1 METDEEIYVRYM
13 ESDDDKDLEALL
25 SHNRE
30 GLLLFLMGFTHNEQ
44 DAEDLLIDT
53 FTKLAVDKPMFVPTR
68 QGSFKSW
75 LYTIARRNAL
85 MWLRKK
91 RIHIDMIDEDIPD
104 ISELPD
110 VSLLKEERNRTLYQA
125 MEMIKH
131 DYRRVLYLLY
141 FEELSHDEI
150 ASVMGMSKHKIYNLV
165 KRGKEALKKNLERM
179 GIHDA
184 GY

>member
-1 METDEEIYVRYM
+1 MEADEEIYVRYI
-13 ESDDDKDLEALL
+13 ENDDDDDLEVLL
-25 SHNRE
+25 NHNRE

-53 FTKLAVDKPMFVPTR
+53 FTKIAVDKPAFIPVR
-68 QGSFKSW
+68 RGSFKKW

-91 RIHIDMIDEDIPD
+91 RIHLEMLDEDIQD
-104 ISELPD
+104 TSELPD
-110 VSLLKEERNRTLYQA
+110 VNLLKEERNRTLYLA
-125 MEMIKH
+125 MEAIKA
-131 DYRRVLYLLY
+131 DYQRVLYLLY
-141 FEELSHDEI
+141 FEGLSHDEI

-165 KRGKEALKKNLERM
+165 KRGKEALRNKLEGM